1 MSAIN
6 YNKNSPYYKTQ
17 QVSKYV
23 DYLDFWTPRIIPANL
38 DDTLMTL
45 DPKYDKRPDLL
56 AYDLYNN
63 PQLWWVF
70 AARNPDIIK
79 DPIYDFKANTTIYV
93 PTQNNLGNYI

>member
-6 YNKNSPYYKTQ
+6 YNKNSPYYKTPQ
-17 QVSKYV
+17 ISKYV
-23 DYLDFWTPRIIPANL
+23 DYLDFWTARIIPPNL
-38 DDTLMTL
+38 DDTLITL

-70 AARNPDIIK
+70 AARNPDVIK
-79 DPIYDFKANTTIYV
+79 DPIYDFKANTTLYA
-93 PTQNNLGNYI
+93 PTSNNLGNYI